1 MPGPLAWL
9 YAVTICGLLA
19 LILSACAPALD
30 TSSRLA
36 PLTSIHP
43 MPRPEVRP

>member
-9 YAVTICGLLA
+9 YALAVCGLVA
-19 LILSACAPALD
+19 LILTACAPVPD

-36 PLTSIHP
+36 PETSIRP
-43 MPRPEVRP
+43 MPRPEVR